1 VAPRERAEAPSAP
14 TWISRI
20 AAGGGTVS
28 KGAEPVFL
36 LRHWARPAYP
46 NGVPHPGLARKS
58 GFLSTSPNEDSVISN
73 IWNAERMFSILLPR
87 VDSQD
92 ENPLKPTKLS
102 LALIAFFLSSTSGV
116 ALAAPDDDDD
126 YDAPA
131 RITTIVGLSNIQEIG
146 STQNIHDAKG
156 NAIMVDP
163 DPYKIVIVPENLG
176 KLARGTVL
184 VSNIGNDVGTTIV
197 KFHPFP
203 STGVQFNAATA
214 GLHGPAEMSFD
225 RDRLL
230 VANSKGGN
238 SVQVLNRNGS
248 LFTSITDPLFNN
260 PWGVTTGF
268 AHSFAPLATFFV
280 ANKSD
285 AKVLRVDVQ
294 EHFPGAAPT
303 FKVTQIA
310 QLTVMDGGVTKIDLR
325 WVPILRV
332 GDHFLADVLVAQD
345 PAVNRIAAIP
355 NASTVNTSTGMG
367 TTIFQGAPLNVPGG
381 IAINPFNH
389 DVLAVNLNDNNLVE
403 INPVNASVVGIKTVD
418 PLVVDAMG
426 NNSALFGVAATVD
439 RKGNLLVFYTDD
451 NTNTLNALSAAP
463 L

>member
-1 VAPRERAEAPSAP
+1 LKRA
-14 TWISRI
+14 T
-20 AAGGGTVS
+20 
-28 KGAEPVFL
+28 L
-36 LRHWARPAYP
+36 C
-46 NGVPHPGLARKS
+46 LA
-58 GFLSTSPNEDSVISN
+58 LT
-73 IWNAERMFSILLPR
+73 A
-87 VDSQD
+87 
-92 ENPLKPTKLS
+92 LS
-102 LALIAFFLSSTSGV
+102 LSSISGV
-116 ALAAPDDDDD
+116 ALGASDDDDD
-126 YDAPA
+126 DAAP
-131 RITTIVGLSNIQEIG
+131 RITTIVGLKNIQQIG
-146 STQNIHDAKG
+146 STQNINDANG

-163 DPYKIVIVPENLG
+163 DPYKIAIVPEHLG
-176 KLARGTVL
+176 KLTRGTVL

-238 SVQVLNRNGS
+238 SVQVLNRNGT
-248 LFTSITDPLFNN
+248 LFTSITNPLFNN

-268 AHSFAPLATFFV
+268 AHSFGPIATFFV

-294 EHFPGAAPT
+294 ERAHAAPT
-303 FKVTQIA
+303 FTVTQIA
-310 QLTVMDGGVTKIDLR
+310 QLPVMDGGVTKIDLK

-332 GDHFLADVLVAQD
+332 GDRLLADVLVLQD
-345 PAVNRIAAIP
+345 PAQSRIAAIP
-355 NASTVNTSTGMG
+355 NASTLNTSMGTG
-367 TTIFQGAPLNVPGG
+367 TTIFQGKPLNVPGG
-381 IAINPFNH
+381 IAINPLNH
-389 DVLAVNLNDNNLVE
+389 DILVVNLNDNNLVE

-439 RKGNLLVFYTDD
+439 KKGNLLVFYTDD

-463 L
+463 LAKEQER

>member
-1 VAPRERAEAPSAP
+1 M
-14 TWISRI
+14 
-20 AAGGGTVS
+20 
-28 KGAEPVFL
+28 
-36 LRHWARPAYP
+36 
-46 NGVPHPGLARKS
+46 KS
-58 GFLSTSPNEDSVISN
+58 
-73 IWNAERMFSILLPR
+73 
-87 VDSQD
+87 
-92 ENPLKPTKLS
+92 TKLP
-102 LALIAFFLSSTSGV
+102 LALIALLLSSPSAV
-116 ALAAPDDDDD
+116 ALAASDDDGDYD
-126 YDAPA
+126 YDADAA
-131 RITTIVGLSNIQEIG
+131 RITTIVGLNRIQQIG

-156 NAIMVDP
+156 NALTVDP

-176 KLARGTVL
+176 KLTRGTVL

-203 STGVQFNAATA
+203 STGVQFNAAAA
-214 GLHGPAEMSFD
+214 GLQGPAEMSFN

-248 LFTSITDPLFNN
+248 LLMSITDPLFNN
-260 PWGVTTGF
+260 PWGLTTGF

-294 EHFPGAAPT
+294 ERIRGAAPA

-310 QLTVMDGGVTKIDLR
+310 QLSVMDGGATKIDLK
-325 WVPILRV
+325 WVPLLRV
-332 GDHFLADVLVAQD
+332 GDRFLADVLVAQD
-345 PAVNRIAAIP
+345 PAMSRIAAIP
-355 NASTVNTSTGMG
+355 NASSVNTSTGMG

-381 IAINPFNH
+381 IAINPLNH
-389 DVLAVNLNDNNLVE
+389 DILVVNLNDNNLVE
-403 INPVNASVVGIKTVD
+403 INPVNASVVGVKTVD

-439 RKGNLLVFYTDD
+439 KKGNLLVFYTDD
-451 NTNTLNALSAAP
+451 NTNTLNALSAGP